1 MADCRARGKRKAS
14 VPSGATG
21 EREDRTGELLEPS
34 LMSRD
39 GEPCRFSSTP
49 HRDSER
55 HRVDIGASAIER
67 LTVQPGRARV
77 VVRRIDVGRLVI
89 SVGACG
95 RANSCASRSLRR
107 LCVPSFAGPSRP
119 GDKRRGAG
127 GSLPGSAGSRN
138 IRVRTAPGSLS
149 VFTGPGRRRQAAPTF
164 YGMAWFILVVLALV
178 DLVAVVL
185 LVLGLR
191 VPEVDPSIKDDSARA
206 HRGRCGPVGQR
217 PQSSAP
223 APQSKPVT
231 HASRL
236 VTHKAPSVAF
246 GLGWTVQHESAE
258 PPPATGPD
266 SHRP

>member
-1 MADCRARGKRKAS
+1 MADCRARGKPKGFC
-14 VPSGATG
+14 PSGATG

-67 LTVQPGRARV
+67 LNVQLGRARV

-191 VPEVDPSIKDDSARA
+191 VPEVD
-206 HRGRCGPVGQR
+206 
-217 PQSSAP
+217 
-223 APQSKPVT
+223 
-231 HASRL
+231 L
-236 VTHKAPSVAF
+236 
-246 GLGWTVQHESAE
+246 QHESAE
-258 PPPATGPD
+258 PTARDRARLPPTVTAPQSP
-266 SHRP
+266 SHSRHPSTPSRR